1 MFRMNPLD
9 DSQCGSIIKSTDEE
23 LIHYQ
28 NLSLAEIGAGHVGI
42 LLLAGGQGTRL
53 GVSYPKVSHAGILL
67 ADGQGIILSVN
78 CLHKISLH

>member
-1 MFRMNPLD
+1 MLRMNPLD
-9 DSQCGSIIKSTDEE
+9 DSQCGSIIKSTDED

-53 GVSYPKVSHAGILL
+53 GVNYPKVRYVGM
-67 ADGQGIILSVN
+67 QVV
-78 CLHKISLH
+78 KQTV